1 MLKSIQLL
9 LSTVFLLCSSLQA
22 QYQMEYLDRGVVA
35 VNSGDGKVF
44 VGWRLLG
51 NEPYTSTFNLYRS
64 TAGKKVKL
72 NKTPLVDATGF
83 TDESVDS
90 TLDHLYTV
98 KVLRQGKEEP
108 SGSSFL
114 LKAHASPYISLPLLT
129 PQGYAVNDASV
140 GDMDGDGRYEILL
153 HMAGKGA
160 DNSRAGFTD
169 PPIFQCYTL
178 DGRMLWQIN
187 LGKNIREGAH
197 YTQFMVY
204 DLDGD
209 GRAEIA
215 MKTADGTID
224 GKGIPIGDSTKDYRS
239 QRGYIL
245 SGPEYLTIFDGLT
258 GAAIHTVAYDPPRHP
273 DTENPSFDQLKNLW
287 GDGYGN
293 RVDRFLACIAY
304 LDGVHP
310 SLVMCRGYYTR
321 TVLAAWD
328 FKNGKLQKRW
338 TFDSNQDGNNA
349 FAGQGNHNLTV
360 ADVDDDGRHEIIYGQ
375 MTIDDNGKGLYSTGI
390 GHADAMHVS
399 DLDPERPGLEV
410 FSTQEKFGDAGAN
423 FRDARTG
430 EVIWK
435 IASIKA
441 GEDGEGPGR
450 ALSIDIDPRFPGAES
465 WVAGAGIRGMFDAK
479 GNTISAQTPACN
491 MGIYWDGDALR
502 EVLNGVS
509 IFKWK
514 HEAGVAEKIFEGKDF
529 GGQSIN
535 GSKSNPCLSADI
547 FGDWREEILV
557 RSSDN
562 KRLMIFSTSIPTG
575 IKLHTL
581 MHDPQYR
588 MSIAWQNVAYN
599 QPPHT
604 SYFLGHGMKQPPLP
618 KITIN
623 KKTTTK

>member
-1 MLKSIQLL
+1 MHKSIQLL
-9 LSTVFLLCSSLQA
+9 LAAMIFLGSRLHA
-22 QYQMEYLDRGVVA
+22 QYQMEYLSRGVVA
-35 VNSGDGKVF
+35 VNSGDGNVF

-51 NEPYTSTFNLYRS
+51 NEPYTSAFNLYRS
-64 TAGKKVKL
+64 TAGKTVKL
-72 NKTPLVDATGF
+72 NKSPLVDATGF
-83 TDESVDS
+83 TDEHPDS

-98 KVLRQGKEEP
+98 KFLQQGKEEKT
-108 SGSSFL
+108 GSSFL
-114 LKAHASPYISLPLLT
+114 LKAHALPYISLPLLT
-129 PQGYAVNDASV
+129 PPGYAVNDASV
-140 GDMDGDGRYEILL
+140 GDMDGDGAYEFVL
-153 HMAGKGA
+153 HMVGKGA

-178 DGRMLWQIN
+178 EGQMLWQIN

-224 GKGIPIGDSTKDYRS
+224 GKGIPIGDSTKDYRDK
-239 QRGYIL
+239 RGYIL

-273 DTENPSFDQLKNLW
+273 DTEKPSFDQLKNLW

-293 RVDRFLACIAY
+293 RVDRFLAGIAY

-328 FKNGKLQKRW
+328 FSNKKLTKRW
-338 TFDSNQDGNNA
+338 TFDSNKEGNNA
-349 FAGQGNHNLTV
+349 FAGQGNHNLTI
-360 ADVDDDGRHEIIYGQ
+360 ADVDNDGRHEIVYGQ

-390 GHADAMHVS
+390 GHADALHVS

-435 IASIKA
+435 KASIKA

-450 ALSIDIDPRFPGAES
+450 ALSIDVDPRFPGAES

-479 GNTISAQTPACN
+479 GNTISTQTPVCN

-514 HEAGVAEKIFEGKDF
+514 YEAGIVEKIFEGKDF

-547 FGDWREEILV
+547 LGDWREEILV

-562 KRLMIFSTSIPTG
+562 KRLMIFSTAIPTD

-623 KKTTTK
+623 TKSTTK